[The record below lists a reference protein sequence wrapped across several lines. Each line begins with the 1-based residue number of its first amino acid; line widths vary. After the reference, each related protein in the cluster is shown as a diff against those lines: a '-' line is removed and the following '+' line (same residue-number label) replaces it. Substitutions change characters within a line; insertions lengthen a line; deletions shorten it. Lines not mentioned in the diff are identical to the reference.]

1 MKSPLVSVVRG
12 KGLLNA
18 IVIKPTK
25 IGNVTVPPPN
35 PILPPYEGSMK
46 ALFGPPFKVMPR

>member
-18 IVIKPTK
+18 IVIQPTK
-25 IGNVTVPPPN
+25 IGNVTVPPLTPLSHS
-35 PILPPYEGSMK
+35 IK
-46 ALFGPPFKVMPR
+46 ALLRLYLDLF